1 MKKRRTWL
9 LLLAATLLLGLGFSR
24 QPSKRSTLALL
35 ARRQS
40 QMEDF
45 VQLVK
50 AEAAQPHALTPPP
63 ELSQCASPEGTRF
76 TDIFTRDGQLYGT
89 PADIDLYDD
98 QLLPQDLQDAWAALS
113 GGRSGFTSFTC
124 TLAENGAVS
133 AVFHREGPWR
143 SYSGGLSRICHA
155 LTWQDANFPDP
166 PASGWQPLTEQA
178 GLSPS
183 PQGRWSYSS
192 ETHYDG

>member
-9 LLLAATLLLGLGFSR
+9 LLLTAALLLGFGFFR

-35 ARRQS
+35 ARCQS

-50 AEAAQPHALTPPP
+50 AEATQPHVLTPPP
-63 ELSQCASPEGTRF
+63 ELSQYASPEGTHYSAVV
-76 TDIFTRDGQLYGT
+76 TREGLLYGI
-89 PADIDLYDD
+89 PADTDLYDD
-98 QLLPQDLQDAWAALS
+98 QLLSQDLQDAWTTLS
-113 GGRSGFTSFTC
+113 GGHSGFTNFSC
-124 TLAENGAVS
+124 TVAENGTVS

-143 SYSGGLSRICHA
+143 NDGGGHSRVCHA
-155 LTWQDANFPDP
+155 LVWQDTDFPDP
-166 PASGWQPLTEQA
+166 PVSGWQPLTEQN
-178 GLSPS
+178 GLTLS
-183 PQGRWSYSS
+183 PQGRWSYTS